1 MATNKVSNE
10 MLYELLKTQDRSLQL
25 IDKRLDQID
34 QRFNQIDKRLD
45 RLEDKVD
52 HMDQRLRRVETS
64 IEGVR
69 ISWSK
74 RLAAAILGSSAV
86 TSAIVA
92 YVVSSIL

>member
-1 MATNKVSNE
+1 MADRINDSE
-10 MLYELLKTQDRSLQL
+10 IIIELLKVQGRHLDDLSSQMQDMRYEQ
-25 IDKRLDQID
+25 RDQG
-34 QRFNQIDKRLD
+34 
-45 RLEDKVD
+45 
-52 HMDQRLRRVETS
+52 QRLRRVETS

-86 TSAIVA
+86 TSAIVT